1 MDVLTFTQKSP
12 SFSKVVSE
20 SCHAHLVF
28 LDDCQ
33 PCSKDVSRILMNDH
47 RTVYHVSTVEEAHQ
61 ILRTTRCS
69 VLVVGRAYLDRLT
82 SDTIEQ
88 FHLSSSM
95 NDLSVVLLVDKTE
108 AQERLLHYYDWGVV
122 DIIPDC
128 TESKIIQTKIA
139 LYETLFY
146 QRNELR
152 QMNER
157 LQNANKQLEE
167 YVYIVSH
174 DLKAPL
180 RGLSSLAQFIED
192 EIGESITTEVQEL
205 LAMMKLRTDRMQQMI
220 DGILHYSRV
229 ANGNSVKEE
238 VDVKQLI
245 INIIDLIS
253 LPQNVRI
260 QFPDHLPILD
270 TEKIKFHEVLQNL
283 ILNGIK
289 HNDKSDVQINIA
301 YKEFPDYYEFSVA
314 DNGKGIKPEHR
325 EKVFGLFQTLLPKDK
340 SEGTGLGLTIVKKIV
355 EQQDGSVILE
365 SEFGKGSTFRFTW
378 KK

>member
-1 MDVLTFTQKSP
+1 
-12 SFSKVVSE
+12 
-20 SCHAHLVF
+20 
-28 LDDCQ
+28 
-33 PCSKDVSRILMNDH
+33 
-47 RTVYHVSTVEEAHQ
+47 
-61 ILRTTRCS
+61 
-69 VLVVGRAYLDRLT
+69 
-82 SDTIEQ
+82 
-88 FHLSSSM
+88 
-95 NDLSVVLLVDKTE
+95 VVLLVDKTE
-108 AQERLLHYYDWGVV
+108 SQDNLLHYYDWGVV

-128 TESKIIQTKIA
+128 TETKIIQTKIA
-139 LYETLFY
+139 LYETLFF

-152 QMNER
+152 QVNER
-157 LQNANKQLEE
+157 LQSANRQLEE

-180 RGLSSLAQFIED
+180 RGLSSLAQFIEE
-192 EIGESITTEVQEL
+192 EIGETISTDVQEL
-205 LAMMKLRTDRMQQMI
+205 LNMMKTRTDRMQQMI
-220 DGILHYSRV
+220 DGILHYSRMSN
-229 ANGNSVKEE
+229 ASVSKET

-260 QFPDHLPILD
+260 QFPDHLPVLK
-270 TEKIKFHEVLQNL
+270 TEKIKIHEVLQNL

-289 HNDKSDVQINIA
+289 HNDKSDIQISISYN
-301 YKEFPDYYEFSVA
+301 EFPDHFEFMVM

-340 SEGTGLGLTIVKKIV
+340 AEGTGLGLTIVKKIV
-355 EQQDGSVILE
+355 EQQNGSISLE

>member
-1 MDVLTFTQKSP
+1 MEILTYTQNSP
-12 SFSKVVSE
+12 SFLTSKKE
-20 SCHAHLVF
+20 AHHAHLVF

-33 PCSKDVSRILMNDH
+33 PCSQDVSRILMNDH
-47 RTVYHVSTVEEAHQ
+47 RTIYHVNTIDEAHHV
-61 ILRTTRCS
+61 LRTTRCS
-69 VLVVGRAYLDRLT
+69 VLVIGRAYLDRV
-82 SDTIEQ
+82 SASTIEQ
-88 FHLSSSM
+88 FHLSSAM

-108 AQERLLHYYDWGVV
+108 SQDNLLHYYDWGVV

-128 TESKIIQTKIA
+128 TETKIIQTKIA
-139 LYETLFY
+139 LYETLFF

-152 QMNER
+152 QVNER
-157 LQNANKQLEE
+157 LQSANRQLEE

-180 RGLSSLAQFIED
+180 RGLSSLAQFIEE
-192 EIGESITTEVQEL
+192 EIGETISTDVQEL
-205 LAMMKLRTDRMQQMI
+205 LNMMKTRTDRMQQMI
-220 DGILHYSRV
+220 DGILHYSRMSN
-229 ANGNSVKEE
+229 ASVSKET

-260 QFPDHLPILD
+260 QFPDHLPVLE
-270 TEKIKFHEVLQNL
+270 TEKIKIHEVLQNL

-289 HNDKSDVQINIA
+289 HNDKSDIQISISYN
-301 YKEFPDYYEFSVA
+301 EFPDHFEFMVM

-340 SEGTGLGLTIVKKIV
+340 AEGTGLGLTIVKKIV
-355 EQQDGSVILE
+355 EQQNGSISLE

-378 KK
+378 MK

>member
-1 MDVLTFTQKSP
+1 MDVLTFTQNSP
-12 SFSKVVSE
+12 SFSKVNSE
-20 SCHAHLVF
+20 VHQAHLVF

-33 PCSKDVSRILMNDH
+33 SCSQDVCRMLVHDH
-47 RTVYHVSTVEEAHQ
+47 RTVYQVNTIDEAHQ

-69 VLVVGRAYLDRLT
+69 VLVVGRAYLDRL
-82 SDTIEQ
+82 SADTIEQ
-88 FHLSSSM
+88 FHASSVM

-108 AQERLLHYYDWGVV
+108 SQDRLLHYYDWGVV

-152 QMNER
+152 EVNER
-157 LQNANKQLEE
+157 LQNANNQLEE

-192 EIGESITTEVQEL
+192 EIGETITTEVQEL
-205 LAMMKLRTDRMQQMI
+205 LEMMKARTDRMQQMI
-220 DGILHYSRV
+220 DGILHYSRMSNV
-229 ANGNSVKEE
+229 NSLKEA

-253 LPQNVRI
+253 LPSNVRI
-260 QFPDHLPILD
+260 EFPDQLPVLD

-283 ILNGIK
+283 ILNAIK
-289 HNDKSDVQINIA
+289 HNDKPDVQITIA
-301 YKEFPDYYEFSVA
+301 YKEFPDHFEFSVA

-325 EKVFGLFQTLLPKDK
+325 EKVFGLFQTLLPKEK

-355 EQQDGSVILE
+355 EQQDGKVMLDSD
-365 SEFGKGSTFRFTW
+365 FGKGSTFRFTW